1 MIANIYTVN
10 MGSASS
16 KRKKRINKDID
27 KKQMCKLG
35 VTMRRG
41 DTNIEGCLKTEY
53 HGKTRKKYLP
63 VAKLPTIEEEPTPFT
78 IKED

>member
-1 MIANIYTVN
+1 
-10 MGSASS
+10 MGSAGS
-16 KRKKRINKDID
+16 KRKKRLNKDID
-27 KKQMCKLG
+27 KKQLCKFG

-41 DTNIEGCLKTEY
+41 NTNVEGCLKTEY

-63 VAKLPTIEEEPTPFT
+63 VKDKLPTIEEEPDNITIG

>member
-1 MIANIYTVN
+1 MKLFIHTVN
-10 MGSASS
+10 MGSGGS
-16 KRKKRINKDID
+16 KRRKRINKDID

-41 DTNIEGCLKTEY
+41 DTNVEGCLKTEY

-63 VAKLPTIEEEPTPFT
+63 VAKLPTIEEEPPPFI